1 MRGWVE
7 RKPRVLAMENEREE
21 WEKRE
26 KEWSRFWGEKSQ
38 TRILNAAKTSTN
50 EIKTR
55 VKIWHRKRNPLERIG
70 WSARAA
76 RSREPSQI
84 SQNFQPNARLGQIW
98 GVRLE

>member
-1 MRGWVE
+1 
-7 RKPRVLAMENEREE
+7 MENEREE
-21 WEKRE
+21 EEKRE
-26 KEWSRFWGEKSQ
+26 KEWSRFWKKKSQ

-70 WSARAA
+70 YSSRAA

-84 SQNFQPNARLGQIW
+84 SQNFQPDVRLDQIL
-98 GVRLE
+98 GVRLDCI